1 MLHSKSPYMRLI
13 VRILAN
19 AGAVWIASE
28 AVPGIVFTGTP
39 SNLLIAG
46 AVFGLMNSFVKPLV
60 NLLSFPFILLTF
72 GLFHFL
78 INIALFLLAVRI
90 VPDLRVEGFWAVFWG
105 IVIISAVNHIIS
117 SFYRHRHA

>member
-1 MLHSKSPYMRLI
+1 MRLI

-72 GLFHFL
+72 GLFHLL

-105 IVIISAVNHIIS
+105 IVIISASNHIIS
-117 SFYRHRHA
+117 SLYRHRHA

>member
-19 AGAVWIASE
+19 AGAVWVASE

-39 SNLLIAG
+39 LNLLVAG
-46 AVFGLMNSFVKPLV
+46 VIFGLINSFVKPLV

-72 GLFHFL
+72 GLFHLF
-78 INIALFLLAVRI
+78 INIVLFLLAVRL
-90 VPDLRVEGFWAVFWG
+90 VPDLRVEGFWAVCWG
-105 IVIISAVNHIIS
+105 IIIISAANHIIS
-117 SFYRHRHA
+117 SLYRHRHA